1 MGGAV
6 EMVGAGA
13 TLRNGFPAEDEVEKG
28 PPDGSPKSWSREK
41 NGWVWG
47 WGGSVPSGW
56 VLVGAGIV
64 WDEPWGEKMSSR
76 GAE

>member
-1 MGGAV
+1 MLTAKLEGGGGGGGGMGGAV

-41 NGWVWG
+41 NG
-47 WGGSVPSGW
+47 
-56 VLVGAGIV
+56 
-64 WDEPWGEKMSSR
+64 
-76 GAE
+76 